1 VIVLSPWGIILIND
15 SPKIIFNGRSKG
27 SKIHFTF
34 YACTTTTAYGSEK
47 GREGY
52 ISRERVGKRRMAH
65 FEYVATEEN
74 KEDVQPMYLSQKK
87 SLQQK
92 RLDIYT
98 TAIIQ

>member
-1 VIVLSPWGIILIND
+1 MAGPKEAKSIL
-15 SPKIIFNGRSKG
+15 
-27 SKIHFTF
+27 HFML
-34 YACTTTTAYGSEK
+34 ALLPLHMVVRRGERDNSL
-47 GREGY
+47 
-52 ISRERVGKRRMAH
+52 ERVGKRRMVH